1 MAKIQG
7 WTVLLG
13 EVGQNMMDVVSTS
26 YVSCEKLGERLLL
39 VLDCRASGSHVIV
52 SELFK

>member
-7 WTVLLG
+7 WTVLWG

-26 YVSCEKLGERLLL
+26 YVSCEKLGERPLL
-39 VLDCRASGSHVIV
+39 VLDCRASGSHIIV